1 MQVNESLENYR
12 IIKEIGRGGMARV
25 YLGQN
30 NEKEPSTVAIKV
42 LDDFLNDSEYTKRF
56 KREAM
61 ICQKLSHPNIIKVL
75 SFGSSNDSN
84 FLVMEY
90 VDGHDL
96 SYFIKNH
103 NRLSITQVINVF
115 VKLLAAL
122 HYSHTLGVIHRDI
135 KPQNILIGKNNEI
148 KITDFGIAKIS
159 SSNELTNVHETIMG
173 TTAYMSPEQIKSQ
186 EIDQRTDIYSLG
198 IVVYEMLSG
207 SIPYNHDTPWAVVK
221 GHLYDTPKPLNE
233 QRNDVPDYLI
243 SIINKSISKE
253 KEDRYLNVM
262 EIILDLKN
270 KKIRKI
276 PKRESAYLE
285 DEKTNNHYELHY
297 NEVFIGRKEINHI
310 VLKDANT
317 SRRHAKI
324 KKENGSFV
332 LEDLES
338 MNGTYVNGIRVQS
351 KVLEDNDKIKIG
363 KNFLLFKKT

>member
-1 MQVNESLENYR
+1 
-12 IIKEIGRGGMARV
+12 
-25 YLGQN
+25 
-30 NEKEPSTVAIKV
+30 
-42 LDDFLNDSEYTKRF
+42 
-56 KREAM
+56 
-61 ICQKLSHPNIIKVL
+61 
-75 SFGSSNDSN
+75 
-84 FLVMEY
+84 
-90 VDGHDL
+90 
-96 SYFIKNH
+96 
-103 NRLSITQVINVF
+103 

-148 KITDFGIAKIS
+148 KNTDFGIAKIS
-159 SSNELTNVHETIMG
+159 TSNEVTNVHETIMG

-262 EIILDLKN
+262 EIMLDLKN

-276 PKRESAYLE
+276 TL
-285 DEKTNNHYELHY
+285 
-297 NEVFIGRKEINHI
+297 
-310 VLKDANT
+310 
-317 SRRHAKI
+317 
-324 KKENGSFV
+324 
-332 LEDLES
+332 
-338 MNGTYVNGIRVQS
+338 
-351 KVLEDNDKIKIG
+351 
-363 KNFLLFKKT
+363 